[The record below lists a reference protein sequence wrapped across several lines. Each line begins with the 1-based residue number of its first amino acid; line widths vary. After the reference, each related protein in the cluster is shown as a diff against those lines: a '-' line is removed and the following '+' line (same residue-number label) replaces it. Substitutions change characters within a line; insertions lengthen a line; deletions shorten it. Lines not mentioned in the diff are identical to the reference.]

1 MTSFASLVPSATWL
15 PRYERKWLAKDLVG
29 GLAAGAVVIPQAMAY
44 ATIADLPVEVGLY
57 TCMVPMVVY
66 ALLGGSRTMSVSTTS
81 TVALLTGST
90 LIAAGVA
97 AEGTDPVGD
106 LAMLT
111 LLVGLILLAARVLR
125 LGALI
130 DNISEATLIGIK
142 VGVGLTVAAG
152 QFPKLLGIAGDP
164 DAESFFA
171 DVAGIIDDLGD
182 VSWTTVA
189 FSAATLAVL
198 LGVSRIVP
206 QVPAPLLAVALGIIL
221 VNVASLDEHGIAL
234 IAPVP
239 SGLPTPVAPS
249 FDNVGALAP
258 GAFAIAIMC
267 FLETA
272 AVAGAVRRRHE
283 PPIDNDQ
290 ELAANGMACIAG
302 ALFRAMPSAGGFS
315 QTAINESAGAR
326 TQLSELV
333 TAALAVGCALFL
345 GGVLS
350 DLPQATL
357 GCMVIV
363 AVLGLIKPAE
373 WVRLWRLGRME
384 FWVAAITAA
393 SGLWF
398 GLLVAVAVGVAL
410 TLFLVIYE
418 LDHLGVTELQV
429 TADGRRDVQVAG
441 DDTVPIDG
449 LLILRFDGPL
459 YTANI
464 RGANRK
470 VLAAVDSAHPSTL
483 LLDASSVPGLTVTVL
498 EQFADLQRELDGAR
512 CDVVGRRPAATCVGD
527 GAAAAGVERRRGRGP
542 CVPDIVGCRQ
552 GLRWQHVDQGR
563 IDRWQLTKHSSH
575 RGTTRRRD
583 RRSSTSSTRSPREGG
598 DGFVP
603 RRSASP
609 RSTTTARCG
618 RRSRSRSS
626 STSRCG
632 DSPRWPKPT
641 HRCANSSRSR
651 RRTSTTSAGS
661 DRRWSSTTR
670 ATTATS
676 AC

>member
-1 MTSFASLVPSATWL
+1 
-15 PRYERKWLAKDLVG
+15 
-29 GLAAGAVVIPQAMAY
+29 
-44 ATIADLPVEVGLY
+44 
-57 TCMVPMVVY
+57 MVPMVVY

-111 LLVGLILLAARVLR
+111 LLVGLILLAARLLR

-130 DNISEATLIGIK
+130 DNISQATLIGIK

-152 QFPKLLGIAGDP
+152 QFPKLLGIDRRPRRRELLRRGRRHHRRSRRRELDHGGVLGRNARRAPRRRAG
-164 DAESFFA
+164 S
-171 DVAGIIDDLGD
+171 I
-182 VSWTTVA
+182 
-189 FSAATLAVL
+189 
-198 LGVSRIVP
+198 P
-206 QVPAPLLAVALGIIL
+206 QLPAPLLAVALGIIL
-221 VNVASLDEHGIAL
+221 VNVASIDEHGIAL

-272 AVAGAVRRRHE
+272 AVAGAVRRRDE

-290 ELAANGMACIAG
+290 ELAANGIACVAG

-333 TAALAVGCALFL
+333 TALLAVGCALFL

-373 WVRLWRLGRME
+373 WLRLWRLGRME

-393 SGLWF
+393 SGLCF

-429 TADGRRDVQVAG
+429 THDGRRDVQVAG
-441 DDTVPIDG
+441 DDTVPLDG

-470 VLAAVDSAHPSTL
+470 ILAAVDSAHPATL

-498 EQFADLQRELDGAR
+498 EQFGDLQRELEAR
-512 CDVVGRRPAATCVGD
+512 GVTLWVAALPPRSLAT
-527 GAAAAGVERRRGRGP
+527 ARATAGV
-542 CVPDIVGCRQ
+542 D
-552 GLRWQHVDQGR
+552 
-563 IDRWQLTKHSSH
+563 
-575 RGTTRRRD
+575 
-583 RRSSTSSTRSPREGG
+583 
-598 DGFVP
+598 
-603 RRSASP
+603 
-609 RSTTTARCG
+609 G
-618 RRSRSRSS
+618 RRSRGTHVPDRPW
-626 STSRCG
+626 
-632 DSPRWPKPT
+632 PRVRT
-641 HRCANSSRSR
+641 YVGT
-651 RRTSTTSAGS
+651 TSTRRDPPHGS
-661 DRRWSSTTR
+661 
-670 ATTATS
+670 
-676 AC
+676 